1 MSPAL
6 LRAVSG
12 DRAPRARD
20 SLLGPAPAPAFSLGL
35 AVLAGRVDF
44 FPVAAAEREEA
55 CFFAFGAEA
64 RVEGR
69 AADVFEARFELF
81 FAM

>member
-6 LRAVSG
+6 LRPVSD
-12 DRAPRARD
+12 DRAPRARV
-20 SLLGPAPAPAFSLGL
+20 SLLGPAPAPAFSLAL
-35 AVLAGRVDF
+35 VVFAGRLVIF
-44 FPVAAAEREEA
+44 LLAAAERDEA
-55 CFFAFGAEA
+55 CFFAFGEDA